1 MPPVRAAIMLWQP
14 KQQPELTQ
22 LLELWRPLLPR
33 WILENVIDQ
42 LLMPRLQT
50 EVDAWNPL
58 TDAVP
63 IHSWIH
69 PWMPIMGEW
78 GVDAV
83 VCDLTR
89 RRSSDTEWV
98 EGRSISW

>member
-1 MPPVRAAIMLWQP
+1 MPPVRASVTLWLP

-33 WILENVIDQ
+33 WVLENVCDQ

-50 EVDAWNPL
+50 EVAAWNPL

-69 PWMPIMGEW
+69 PWMPIMGELVW
-78 GVDAV
+78 ASHK
-83 VCDLTR
+83 L
-89 RRSSDTEWV
+89 
-98 EGRSISW
+98 